1 MIRSVYLLPYNLGT
15 SYLVHTLI
23 LVRHVTPDLDLI
35 LQSTLLHLGHVLM
48 IRSVSLTI
56 HSFILFGP
64 HIDHGRYMYMSPDL
78 DLILRSTLLHL
89 RLEFVIRS
97 VSLTIQHSFTLY
109 VPHIDHGGY
118 MHMSASLVSHD
129 LNLIFTV

>member
-1 MIRSVYLLPYNLGT
+1 
-15 SYLVHTLI
+15 
-23 LVRHVTPDLDLI
+23 
-35 LQSTLLHLGHVLM
+35 
-48 IRSVSLTI
+48 
-56 HSFILFGP
+56 
-64 HIDHGRYMYMSPDL
+64 MSPDL

-97 VSLTIQHSFTLY
+97 VSLTIQQSFTLY

-118 MHMSASLVSHD
+118 MRMSASLVPHD